1 MSDNLHQEI
10 TETKEEIVSLKFI
23 FFLLLDYW
31 KSISLMTLSVAILSV
46 IYALSLPNYYHSTAL
61 LKPSQSASGMSSM
74 LSQYSGLASLAGITM
89 PTDAQM
95 DNPTLALEIIKSKD
109 FFEPLYLDEEFLIK
123 IVAVDAYSKSTKEV
137 SIDSKIYDLAN
148 QKWVREPSEL
158 GNIKPSLQEAHEL
171 FLEENLIVS
180 RDIKT
185 GVVGITASHISPYIA
200 QEMTFR
206 IVNDLNRY
214 MKNQQTDLAQKS
226 KEYLEG
232 QLSQTRY
239 QEMQK
244 VLAALLEKEMQ
255 TLLLSSITEA
265 FVFDYLDKPRVPER
279 KAGPVRSAICIY
291 ITILGGVLAIFIT
304 LLRIFVPPLLSKD

>member
-1 MSDNLHQEI
+1 MPENLHQEI
-10 TETKEEIVSLKFI
+10 TETKEEAVNLKFI
-23 FFLLLDYW
+23 FFLVLEYW
-31 KSISLMTLSVAILSV
+31 KSITIMTSVAAILSV
-46 IYALSLPNYYHSTAL
+46 FYALSLTNYYHSTAL
-61 LKPSQSASGMSSM
+61 LKPSQSTSGMSSM

-95 DNPTLALEIIKSKD
+95 DNPTLALEIIRSKD
-109 FFEPLYLDEEFLIK
+109 FFETLYQDEEFLIK
-123 IVAVDAYSKSTKEV
+123 IAAADNYDKSTKQF
-137 SIDSKIYDLAN
+137 SINSEIYDTAN
-148 QKWVREPSEL
+148 KKWVREPSEL

-171 FLEENLIVS
+171 FLENNLIVS
-180 RDIKT
+180 KDLKT
-185 GVVGITASHISPYIA
+185 GVVAITASHISPYVA

-206 IVNDLNRY
+206 IVNDLNKY

-226 KEYLEG
+226 KDYLEG

-265 FVFDYLDKPRVPER
+265 FVFEYLDKPRVPER
-279 KAGPVRSAICIY
+279 KAGPVRSMICIY
-291 ITILGGVLAIFIT
+291 LTILGGVLALFVT
-304 LLRIFVPPLLSKD
+304 LLRIFLPPIFSKD